1 MMLCWNGRDAESGKF
16 RCFDRIGFPHVESD
30 GIRQSSRG
38 MFRGKNFGDRQCECS
53 SGVIEI
59 VLMLMMAQQHQIDG
73 REIDTIQRRIISFR
87 RERSETV
94 VIHFR
99 GTVERRIGENSV
111 LADLQQDAGS
121 VDMSDGDF
129 QQQITIVIARP
140 DVVCRDEAIFL
151 FLF

>member
-1 MMLCWNGRDAESGKF
+1 MLCGEY
-16 RCFDRIGFPHVESD
+16 
-30 GIRQSSRG
+30 
-38 MFRGKNFGDRQCECS
+38 FGDSQRERS

-59 VLMLMMAQQHQIDG
+59 VFMLMMAQQHQIDG
-73 REIDTIQRRIISFR
+73 GEIESLQRRVNRFCGEGTEAVMIHLPS
-87 RERSETV
+87 TV
-94 VIHFR
+94 QS
-99 GTVERRIGENSV
+99 RIGENSV